1 MGITQPGKSMQTVA
15 QIFTDRYGHGERG
28 LGEHVCERA
37 AVEVV
42 SQDILAVFMR
52 VEPPRPEHRAQ
63 DGLLTVAVDAVRGL
77 SGPVWSVVD
86 KEK

>member
-1 MGITQPGKSMQTVA
+1 MQTVA
-15 QIFTDRYGHGERG
+15 HIFTDRYGHGERG

-52 VEPPRPEHRAQ
+52 VEPPRPEHRWQ
-63 DGLLTVAVDAVRGL
+63 DGLLTVVVDAVWGL
-77 SGPVWSVVD
+77 SGPVWSIVVVD
-86 KEK
+86 KEKL

>member
-1 MGITQPGKSMQTVA
+1 MA

-52 VEPPRPEHRAQ
+52 VEPPRPEHRWQ
-63 DGLLTVAVDAVRGL
+63 DGLLTVVVDAVWGL
-77 SGPVWSVVD
+77 SGPVWSIVVVD
-86 KEK
+86 KEKL

>member
-1 MGITQPGKSMQTVA
+1 MQTVA
-15 QIFTDRYGHGERG
+15 QILTDRYGHGERG

-52 VEPPRPEHRAQ
+52 VEPPRPEHRWQ
-63 DGLLTVAVDAVRGL
+63 DGLLTVVVDAVWGL
-77 SGPVWSVVD
+77 SGPVWSIVVVD
-86 KEK
+86 KEKL

>member
-1 MGITQPGKSMQTVA
+1 MQTVA
-15 QIFTDRYGHGERG
+15 QIFTDRNGHGERG
-28 LGEHVCERA
+28 LGQHVCERA

-63 DGLLTVAVDAVRGL
+63 DGLLTVVVDAPRGL
-77 SGPVWSVVD
+77 SGPVWSVVVVD